1 MPAFAQQAASS
12 YRQTE
17 VQSRTPLELVV
28 MLYDGA
34 LQILAQARAAIERK
48 DIPARREA
56 ISRTLAIMSELQS
69 TLDMEKGG
77 AVAESLDR
85 LYVYINGRLVD
96 ASFKQDI
103 RPVDEATRLL
113 TTLRDAWADIASAAP
128 ADAPVRVA
136 R

>member
-1 MPAFAQQAASS
+1 MSVFAQQAASA

-34 LQILAQARAAIERK
+34 LRFVAQAKDAIERR

-56 ISRTLAIMSELQS
+56 VSRAIAIISELQS
-69 TLDMEKGG
+69 TLDLEQGG
-77 AVAESLDR
+77 HVAASLDR
-85 LYVYINGRLVD
+85 LYAYVNTRLID
-96 ASFKQDI
+96 ASFKQDA
-103 RPVDEATRLL
+103 RPLDEAARLL
-113 TTLRDAWADIASAAP
+113 TTLRDAWGDIARNTAAAAP
-128 ADAPVRVA
+128 GRVA